1 MQRLGIVRINTNGSI
16 DTSFNP
22 TALNTY
28 YRSVV
33 TGITLQTDGKLILL
47 GFFSPPSAGAT
58 QKNIIRLNADGSID
72 TTFTAG
78 DTVGSQSYNG
88 TLGVS
93 L

>member
-1 MQRLGIVRINTNGSI
+1 MPYSLALQTDGKVLLGGDFYYYNGVQRLGIVRINTNGSI

-47 GFFSPPSAGAT
+47 RF
-58 QKNIIRLNADGSID
+58 L
-72 TTFTAG
+72 
-78 DTVGSQSYNG
+78 
-88 TLGVS
+88 
-93 L
+93 